1 MIKHTTTGIIVIL
14 FLLTAT
20 TQAQKYE
27 AGVFGGTSYYLGDLN
42 PNPDR
47 QFANAEFPAYGL
59 FGRMNFTEHLSARLG
74 IHRGTIS
81 GTDADSPYEILGPNT
96 TYHFETDITELALQG
111 EVNFLPYTAGDVESL
126 FTPYLFGGI
135 SGFLFSPTAKVDN
148 GTNVNPISGNTHWD
162 PDEIANNIPNEYSPF
177 DISYLFGFGLKYH
190 ITKHINGGFEWGLRH
205 TYSKYL
211 DEVHLKGNPKKN
223 DWYSFAGISFTFRF
237 KDKSCAVCPY

>member
-1 MIKHTTTGIIVIL
+1 MIKHTVTGIILIL
-14 FLLTAT
+14 FLLTGAVK
-20 TQAQKYE
+20 AQKYE

-42 PNPDR
+42 PDPMG

-81 GTDADSPYEILGPNT
+81 GTDADSPYAILSSGNT
-96 TYHFETDITELALQG
+96 YIFETDITELALQG

-135 SGFLFSPTAKVDN
+135 SGFHFSPTAKVDD
-148 GTNVNPISGNTHWD
+148 GTNVGPTENDHWHD
-162 PDEIANNIPNEYSPF
+162 DDDENYSSV
-177 DISYLFGFGLKYH
+177 DLSYLFGIGLKYH
-190 ITKHINGGFEWGLRH
+190 ITRHITGGFEWGLRR
-205 TYSKYL
+205 TNSDYL
-211 DEVHLKGNPKKN
+211 DEVHLKGNPKKD

-237 KDKSCAVCPY
+237 KDRSSAVCPY

>member
-148 GTNVNPISGNTHWD
+148 GNGVKPIEDDEDDEHDHWH
-162 PDEIANNIPNEYSPF
+162 PNDDQHYSSF

-190 ITKHINGGFEWGLRH
+190 ITRHITGGFEWGLRR
-205 TYSKYL
+205 TNSDYL

-237 KDKSCAVCPY
+237 KDRSSAVCPY

>member
-1 MIKHTTTGIIVIL
+1 MIKHTVTGIIVIL
-14 FLLTAT
+14 FLLTGAVK
-20 TQAQKYE
+20 AQKYE

-42 PNPDR
+42 PDPMG

-81 GTDADSPYEILGPNT
+81 GTDADSPYAILSSGNT
-96 TYHFETDITELALQG
+96 YIFETDITELALQG

-135 SGFLFSPTAKVDN
+135 SGFYFSPTAKKDAGTGPTEIEDDDKIAADIPEEYMSVDL
-148 GTNVNPISGNTHWD
+148 
-162 PDEIANNIPNEYSPF
+162 
-177 DISYLFGFGLKYH
+177 SYLFGIGLKYH
-190 ITKHINGGFEWGLRH
+190 ITRHITGGIEWGLRH
-205 TYSKYL
+205 TYSDYL

-237 KDKSCAVCPY
+237 KDRSSAVCPY